1 MFEFLFKLKWFFKD
15 NKGRYI
21 SIFLVLIL
29 VNVLEVIP
37 AQLIGRAIDF
47 ISTGDITMKLMW
59 QLIII
64 FIVVILLSY
73 AGGFLWYYMLIG
85 GAIKIESIIRMKLMR
100 KFLMMSPSFFEKNKT
115 GDLMARATNDLRS
128 VHQATAWG
136 VLTLIDATTFM
147 GTIILAMGITVS
159 WELTFYAMLPLP
171 LLAVIEAKL
180 GRKINA
186 AHKESQEAFSHM
198 NDSVLEVVEG
208 VRLTRSYVQEADE
221 GKRFKGMTDTYL
233 DKFMKVE
240 RLDALFQ
247 PLTIIVTMISF
258 MVAFGYGAV
267 LANRGVITVGD
278 IVTFN
283 IYLTMLV
290 WPMFALGMLFN
301 ILQRGNASLTRIDN
315 VLETE
320 DDVKDE
326 GEFIPQKSDMNF
338 DDVSFTYPLSKRK
351 NLKDISI
358 ELKAGQ
364 TLGVAGK
371 TGSGKTT
378 LIKQLLKY
386 YPGGEG
392 RLIIDGNDVAKLS
405 KAALREKIGYV
416 SQENI
421 LFSRTVEQNIKFGK
435 PDAADDEM
443 KEAIRLSAFDSD
455 LKRMPEGLQTMVG
468 EKGIALS
475 GGQKQRISIARSLI
489 KNPDI
494 LILDDALSAVD
505 AKTEKR
511 IVDNIRE
518 SRRGKT
524 TIIVTHRL
532 SAITHSDIIIVMDEG
547 EIVEMG
553 THEELGSNNGW
564 YSSQNTYYQTGGAS

>member
-1 MFEFLFKLKWFFKD
+1 MFEFLIKLKWFFKE
-15 NKGRYI
+15 NKWRYI
-21 SIFLVLIL
+21 SILAVLII

-47 ISTGDITMKLMW
+47 ISTGEITLMLMW
-59 QLIII
+59 QLIIA
-64 FIVVILLSY
+64 FVVVILLSY
-73 AGGFLWYYMLIG
+73 AGGFIWQYMLIG
-85 GAIKIESIIRMKLMR
+85 GAVKIESIIRMKLMR

-147 GTIILAMGITVS
+147 GTIILAMGVTVS
-159 WELTFYAMLPLP
+159 WELTFYALLPLP
-171 LLAVIEAKL
+171 LLALIEAKL

-186 AHKESQEAFSHM
+186 AHKESQEAFSSM
-198 NDSVLEVVEG
+198 NNSVLEVVEG
-208 VRLTRSYVQEADE
+208 VRLTRSYVQEKDE
-221 GKRFKGMTDTYL
+221 RRRFRGVTDEYL
-233 DKFMKVE
+233 ERFMKVE

-247 PLTIIVTMISF
+247 PLTILVTMTSF
-258 MVAFGYGAV
+258 MVALGYGAV
-267 LANRGVITVGD
+267 LANKGVITVGD

-283 IYLTMLV
+283 IYLNMLV

-301 ILQRGNASLTRIDN
+301 ILQRGNASLTRIYK
-315 VLETE
+315 VLDTE
-320 DDVKDE
+320 DDVNDD
-326 GEFIPQKSDMNF
+326 GNDVIGNTDMNF
-338 DDVSFTYPLSKRK
+338 DDVSFTYPLSKRE
-351 NLKDISI
+351 NLRQVSI
-358 ELKAGQ
+358 KLKSGQ
-364 TLGVAGK
+364 TLGIAGR

-386 YPGGEG
+386 YPQGRG
-392 RLIIDGNDVAKLS
+392 RLVIDDMDIGRLGK
-405 KAALREKIGYV
+405 KELREKIGYV

-421 LFSRTVEQNIKFGK
+421 LFSRTVEANIRFGS
-435 PDAADDEM
+435 PGATEEELQ
-443 KEAIRLSAFDSD
+443 EAIRLSALDAD
-455 LKRMPEGLQTMVG
+455 LGRMPYGLDTMVG

-489 KNPDI
+489 KDPEI

-511 IVDNIRE
+511 IIDNIRQ
-518 SRRGKT
+518 SRKDRT

-532 SAITHSDIIIVMDEG
+532 SAITHSDVIIVMEDG
-547 EIVEMG
+547 EILEMG
-553 THEELGSNNGW
+553 THGELVENSGW
-564 YSSQNTYYQTGGAS
+564 YSVQNDYYQTGGAS

>member
-1 MFEFLFKLKWFFKD
+1 MFDFLFKLKWFFKE

-21 SIFLVLIL
+21 SILLVLLI

-47 ISTGDITMKLMW
+47 ISTGEITAMLMW

-73 AGGFLWYYMLIG
+73 AGGFLWQYLLIG

-115 GDLMARATNDLRS
+115 GDLMARATNDLKS

-147 GTIILAMGITVS
+147 GTIIIAMGITVS
-159 WELTFYAMLPLP
+159 WELTFYALLPLP

-208 VRLTRSYVQEADE
+208 VRLTRSYVQEGAE
-221 GKRFKGMTDTYL
+221 SKRFKGMTDSYL
-233 DKFMKVE
+233 GKFMKVE

-283 IYLTMLV
+283 IYLNMLV

-301 ILQRGNASLTRIDN
+301 ILQRGNASLTRIDS

-320 DDVKDE
+320 DDVNDAGK
-326 GEFIPQKSDMNF
+326 FIPQNTEMNF
-338 DDVSFTYPLSKRK
+338 DNVSFTYPLSNRQDLK
-351 NLKDISI
+351 NINI
-358 ELKAGQ
+358 ELKSGQ
-364 TLGVAGK
+364 TLGIAGK

-392 RLIIDGNDVAKLS
+392 RLIIDDLDVAELS
-405 KAALREKIGYV
+405 KKELREKIGYV

-435 PDAADDEM
+435 PDATNEEL
-443 KEAIRLSAFDSD
+443 KEAVRLSAFDSD
-455 LKRMPEGLQTMVG
+455 LNRMPQGLETMVG

-489 KNPDI
+489 KDPDI

-518 SRRGKT
+518 SRKDKT

-532 SAITHSDIIIVMDEG
+532 SAITHSDIIIVMDDG
-547 EIVEMG
+547 EIAEMG
-553 THEELGSNNGW
+553 THAELGKNNGW
-564 YSSQNTYYQTGGAS
+564 YSTQNTYYQTGGGA

>member
-1 MFEFLFKLKWFFKD
+1 MFEFLFKLKWFFKE

-21 SIFLVLIL
+21 SILLVLLI

-47 ISTGDITMKLMW
+47 ISTGEITTMLMW
-59 QLIII
+59 QLISI
-64 FIVVILLSY
+64 FAAVILLSY
-73 AGGFLWYYMLIG
+73 TGGFLWQYLLIG
-85 GAIKIESIIRMKLMR
+85 GAVKIESIIRMKLMR

-136 VLTLIDATTFM
+136 VLTLIDSTTFM

-159 WELTFYAMLPLP
+159 WELTFYALLPLP

-208 VRLTRSYVQEADE
+208 VRLTRSYVQEEPE
-221 GKRFKGMTDTYL
+221 GERFKGMTDSYL
-233 DKFMKVE
+233 NKFMKVE

-283 IYLTMLV
+283 IYLNMLV

-301 ILQRGNASLTRIDN
+301 ILQRGNASLTRIDT

-320 DDVKDE
+320 DDVNDD
-326 GEFIPQKSDMNF
+326 GSLIVQDTDMNF
-338 DDVSFTYPLSKRK
+338 DDVSFTYPLSTCQ
-351 NLKDISI
+351 NLKSINI
-358 ELKAGQ
+358 ELESGQ
-364 TLGVAGK
+364 TLGIAGK

-392 RLIIDGNDVAKLS
+392 RLIIDGMDVAELS
-405 KAALREKIGYV
+405 RVQLREKIGYV

-421 LFSRTVEQNIKFGK
+421 LFSRTVEQNIRFGK
-435 PDAADDEM
+435 PEATDEELM
-443 KEAIRLSAFDSD
+443 EAIRLSAFDSD
-455 LKRMPEGLQTMVG
+455 LKRMPEGLGTMVG

-494 LILDDALSAVD
+494 MILDDALSAVD

-511 IVDNIRE
+511 IIDNIRE
-518 SRRGKT
+518 SRKGKT

-532 SAITHSDIIIVMDEG
+532 SAITHADIIIVMDDG
-547 EIVEMG
+547 EIAEIG
-553 THEELGSNNGW
+553 THTELMQNNGW
-564 YSSQNTYYQTGGAS
+564 YSTQSMYYQTGGVS

>member
-1 MFEFLFKLKWFFKD
+1 MFEFLIKLKWFFKE
-15 NKGRYI
+15 NKWRYI
-21 SIFLVLIL
+21 SILAVLII

-47 ISTGDITMKLMW
+47 ISTGEITLMLMW
-59 QLIII
+59 QLIIA
-64 FIVVILLSY
+64 FVVVILLSY
-73 AGGFLWYYMLIG
+73 AGGFIWQYMLIG
-85 GAIKIESIIRMKLMR
+85 GAVKIESIIRMKLMR

-147 GTIILAMGITVS
+147 GTIILAMGVTVS
-159 WELTFYAMLPLP
+159 WELTFYALLPLP
-171 LLAVIEAKL
+171 LLALIEAKL

-186 AHKESQEAFSHM
+186 AHKESQEAFSSM
-198 NDSVLEVVEG
+198 NNSVLEVVEG
-208 VRLTRSYVQEADE
+208 VRLTRSYVQEKDE
-221 GKRFKGMTDTYL
+221 RRRFRGMTDEYL
-233 DKFMKVE
+233 ERFMKVE

-247 PLTIIVTMISF
+247 PLTILVTMTSF
-258 MVAFGYGAV
+258 MVALGYGAV
-267 LANRGVITVGD
+267 LANKGVITVGD

-283 IYLTMLV
+283 IYLNMLV

-301 ILQRGNASLTRIDN
+301 ILQRGNASLTRIYK
-315 VLETE
+315 VLDTE
-320 DDVKDE
+320 DDVNDD
-326 GEFIPQKSDMNF
+326 GNDVIGNTDMNF
-338 DDVSFTYPLSKRK
+338 DDVSFTYPLSKRE
-351 NLKDISI
+351 NLRQVSI
-358 ELKAGQ
+358 KLKSGQ
-364 TLGVAGK
+364 TLGIAGR

-386 YPGGEG
+386 YPQGRG
-392 RLIIDGNDVAKLS
+392 RLVIDDMDIGRLGK
-405 KAALREKIGYV
+405 KELREKIGYV

-421 LFSRTVEQNIKFGK
+421 LFSRTVEANIRFGS
-435 PDAADDEM
+435 PGATEEELQ
-443 KEAIRLSAFDSD
+443 EAIRLSALDAD
-455 LKRMPEGLQTMVG
+455 LGRMPYGLDTMVG

-489 KNPDI
+489 KDPEI

-511 IVDNIRE
+511 IIDNIRQ
-518 SRRGKT
+518 SRKDRT

-532 SAITHSDIIIVMDEG
+532 SAITHSDVIIVMEDG
-547 EIVEMG
+547 EILEMG
-553 THEELGSNNGW
+553 THGELVENSGW
-564 YSSQNTYYQTGGAS
+564 YSVQNDYYQTGGAS

>member
-1 MFEFLFKLKWFFKD
+1 MFDFLFKLKWFFKE

-21 SIFLVLIL
+21 LILLILIL

-47 ISTGDITMKLMW
+47 ISTGEITAMLMW

-64 FIVVILLSY
+64 FAVVILLSY
-73 AGGFLWYYMLIG
+73 AGGFLWQYLLIG

-115 GDLMARATNDLRS
+115 GDLMARATNDLKS

-159 WELTFYAMLPLP
+159 WELTFYALLPLP
-171 LLAVIEAKL
+171 LLALIEAKL

-208 VRLTRSYVQEADE
+208 VRLSRSYVQEDAE
-221 GKRFKGMTDTYL
+221 SKRFKGMTDSYL
-233 DKFMKVE
+233 KKFMKVE

-283 IYLTMLV
+283 IYLNMLV

-301 ILQRGNASLTRIDN
+301 ILQRGNASLRRIDN
-315 VLETE
+315 VLETQ
-320 DDVKDE
+320 DDVNEDGKFVPKNTE
-326 GEFIPQKSDMNF
+326 MNF
-338 DDVSFTYPLSKRK
+338 DDVSFTYPLSNRQ
-351 NLKDISI
+351 NLKSINI
-358 ELKAGQ
+358 ELKSGQ
-364 TLGVAGK
+364 TLGIAGK

-392 RLIIDGNDVAKLS
+392 HLIIDDMDIAELS
-405 KAALREKIGYV
+405 KKELREQIGYV

-421 LFSRTVEQNIKFGK
+421 LFSRTVEHNIKFGK
-435 PDAADDEM
+435 PDATDEELS
-443 KEAIRLSAFDSD
+443 EAIRLSAFDSD
-455 LKRMPEGLQTMVG
+455 LKRMPQGLKTMVG

-489 KNPDI
+489 KDPDI

-505 AKTEKR
+505 AKTEKN

-518 SRRGKT
+518 SRKDKT

-532 SAITHSDIIIVMDEG
+532 SAITHADIIIVMNDG
-547 EIVEMG
+547 EIAEMG
-553 THEELGSNNGW
+553 THAELGRNKGW
-564 YSSQNTYYQTGGAS
+564 YSTQSKYYQTGGTS

>member
-1 MFEFLFKLKWFFKD
+1 MFEFLIKLKWFFKE
-15 NKGRYI
+15 NKWRYI
-21 SIFLVLIL
+21 SILLVLII

-47 ISTGDITMKLMW
+47 ISSGEITVMLMW
-59 QLIII
+59 QLIIA
-64 FIVVILLSY
+64 FVVVILLSY
-73 AGGFLWYYMLIG
+73 AGGFMWQYMLIG
-85 GAIKIESIIRMKLMR
+85 GAVKIESIIRMKLMR

-147 GTIILAMGITVS
+147 GTIILAMGVTVS
-159 WELTFYAMLPLP
+159 WELTFYALLPLP
-171 LLAVIEAKL
+171 LLALIEAKL

-186 AHKESQEAFSHM
+186 AHKESQEAFSDM
-198 NDSVLEVVEG
+198 NNSVLEVVEG
-208 VRLTRSYVQEADE
+208 VRLTRSYVQEKDE
-221 GKRFKGMTDTYL
+221 RRRFRGMTDGYL
-233 DKFMKVE
+233 DRFMKVE

-247 PLTIIVTMISF
+247 PLTILVTMASF
-258 MVAFGYGAV
+258 MVALGYGAI

-283 IYLTMLV
+283 IYLNMLV

-301 ILQRGNASLTRIDN
+301 ILQRGNASLTRIYK
-315 VLETE
+315 VLDTE
-320 DDVKDE
+320 DDVKDD
-326 GEFIPQKSDMNF
+326 GNDVIGSTGMNF
-338 DDVSFTYPLSKRK
+338 DDVSFTYPLSGRE
-351 NLKDISI
+351 NLRQVSI
-358 ELKAGQ
+358 ELKSGQ
-364 TLGVAGK
+364 TLGIAGR

-386 YPGGEG
+386 YPKAQG
-392 RLIIDGNDVAKLS
+392 RLVIDGKDIGRLGRKE
-405 KAALREKIGYV
+405 LRAKIGYV

-421 LFSRTVEQNIKFGK
+421 LFSRTVEANIRFGN
-435 PDAADDEM
+435 PDATEEELR
-443 KEAIRLSAFDSD
+443 EAIRLSALDSD
-455 LKRMPEGLQTMVG
+455 LERMPHGLDTMVG

-489 KNPDI
+489 KDPGI

-511 IVDNIRE
+511 IIDNIRQ
-518 SRRGKT
+518 SRKNKT

-532 SAITHSDIIIVMDEG
+532 SAITHSDIIIVMEDG
-547 EIVEMG
+547 RIVEMG
-553 THEELGSNNGW
+553 THGELGESGGW
-564 YSSQNTYYQTGGAS
+564 YSEQNDYYQTGGAS